1 MIVRLLKKRAD
12 ASTLSASARD
22 AFAASS
28 AGAISSGR
36 VSRRIESSTPRARAG
51 VFQRL
56 QLRQPAHVGVGKRR
70 DAMDSRHRLH
80 ENFLAFAVKLGG
92 ENGDARGVAVG
103 LGKRVHESLP
113 NHVVG
118 GGEDRNLARC
128 PLRGANGRVSAGQD
142 DIDLGFHQ
150 LGRMF
155 PELLDA

>member
-1 MIVRLLKKRAD
+1 
-12 ASTLSASARD
+12 LSASARD

-92 ENGDARGVAVG
+92 ENGDARGIAVG

-113 NHVVG
+113 NHVIG
-118 GGEDRNLARC
+118 
-128 PLRGANGRVSAGQD
+128 
-142 DIDLGFHQ
+142 
-150 LGRMF
+150 
-155 PELLDA
+155 